1 MFKINIISSHLC
13 GFSLIILSFDG
24 NLLQEEEKQKDSLML
39 AKVAKIK
46 KLHDS
51 SEKDDVV
58 YWLSKT
64 PAERIEA
71 VEFLRKQMYNE
82 PAPRLQRVARIV
94 KRKSC

>member
-1 MFKINIISSHLC
+1 
-13 GFSLIILSFDG
+13 
-24 NLLQEEEKQKDSLML
+24 ML

-94 KRKSC
+94 KRKSCFK